1 MVKVSL
7 TVFENT
13 LRVELEVGSINSNG
27 NGTIGQSSI
36 KGVTV
41 TFVDFSVLGNGI
53 LLERR
58 GILAL
63 SVLSGVRIVTSL
75 GDLVINDVLES
86 FNHPTTVATIR
97 VVLGLLGTIN

>member
-27 NGTIGQSSI
+27 DGTIGQSSV

-97 VVLGLLGTIN
+97 VVLGLLGTVN